1 MTLQNISSAGT
12 HDAPVPALRESH
24 GVTTSAQAATVRGAL
39 FQTVSATMSGVSFRS
54 RYAAPDFMRD
64 GIAVALG
71 QASQGRIM
79 TNSGFDSL
87 SRSNFQS
94 HRHRQGGYCGPCLHN
109 SMGTKKNKM
118 RKTNLGTMNQVPW
131 ERVEVPQG
139 SLLTALAWQTL
150 FTQGIAQPRASIDK
164 RLVIASKSDPTAGG
178 QSRQA
183 HSPLRLRQS
192 VYST

>member
-1 MTLQNISSAGT
+1 MTLKTISSAGT

-39 FQTVSATMSGVSFRS
+39 TFPVPVNNNWQTPTGSSLRVVADRFNGATGSGRAERLKGSFQL
-54 RYAAPDFMRD
+54 P
-64 GIAVALG
+64 
-71 QASQGRIM
+71 
-79 TNSGFDSL
+79 
-87 SRSNFQS
+87 S
-94 HRHRQGGYCGPCLHN
+94 HLLPHPLRQGGYCGPCLHN
-109 SMGTKKNKM
+109 SRGTKTNKM

-139 SLLTALAWQTL
+139 SLLTALAWLTL

-183 HSPLRLRQS
+183 HSPLSLRQS
-192 VYST
+192 VSST

>member
-1 MTLQNISSAGT
+1 VS
-12 HDAPVPALRESH
+12 
-24 GVTTSAQAATVRGAL
+24 
-39 FQTVSATMSGVSFRS
+39 FYFSATMRGVSFRS

-87 SRSNFQS
+87 SRSNLQP
-94 HRHRQGGYCGPCLHN
+94 HRYRQGGYSAGGMQN
-109 SMGTKKNKM
+109 SHRTKKNKM
-118 RKTNLGTMNQVPW
+118 RNTNRGTMKQVLR

-139 SLLTALAWQTL
+139 SLLTALAWPTL
-150 FTQGIAQPRASIDK
+150 FTQGIAQPRASIQK

-178 QSRQA
+178 LMRQA
-183 HSPLRLRQS
+183 HSPRKQSQS
-192 VYST
+192 VSST